1 MNQDYFCS
9 NGCVNMFWS
18 QYLEVG
24 IFDGYFVQ
32 KLPSFCMVNEKGVL
46 QFLKPVRNEVWRV
59 WSQDDVLEL
68 LVGELK
74 FEALFPFDKWPRNAK
89 GFQIRN
95 LKEDMYHNLACLVP
109 EFCLK
114 ILLRRYSS
122 HLTNFRNNNALW
134 FILIKHNLQDILL
147 LLLENHLQKRDV
159 IELDCEIRP
168 WPQTRNEI
176 TSSFGTFQ

>member
-9 NGCVNMFWS
+9 NGCANMFCL

-74 FEALFPFDKWPRNAK
+74 LEALFPFDKWPRNAK
-89 GFQIRN
+89 GF
-95 LKEDMYHNLACLVP
+95 
-109 EFCLK
+109 
-114 ILLRRYSS
+114 
-122 HLTNFRNNNALW
+122 
-134 FILIKHNLQDILL
+134 
-147 LLLENHLQKRDV
+147 
-159 IELDCEIRP
+159 
-168 WPQTRNEI
+168 
-176 TSSFGTFQ
+176 